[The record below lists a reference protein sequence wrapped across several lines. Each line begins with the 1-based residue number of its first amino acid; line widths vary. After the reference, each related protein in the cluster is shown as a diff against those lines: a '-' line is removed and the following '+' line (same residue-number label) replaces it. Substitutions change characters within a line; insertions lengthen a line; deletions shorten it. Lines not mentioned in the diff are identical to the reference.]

1 MIIMEIPNGGKDI
14 GLSCHA
20 VPDASSSAY
29 TLLHGEIV
37 FVDKAL
43 II

>member
-1 MIIMEIPNGGKDI
+1 MIIAEIAEGGKQR
-14 GLSCHA
+14 A
-20 VPDASSSAY
+20 VQPSLAGAHH
-29 TLLHGEIV
+29 TEIV